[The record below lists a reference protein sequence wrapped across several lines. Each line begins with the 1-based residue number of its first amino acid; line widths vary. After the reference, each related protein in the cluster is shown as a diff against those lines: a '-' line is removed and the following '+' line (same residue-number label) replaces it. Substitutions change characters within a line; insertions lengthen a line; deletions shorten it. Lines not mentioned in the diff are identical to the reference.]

1 MGLKQDLIDAK
12 VKALEESAQESIE
25 LDTKPGSFIEREAH
39 YTMEAIV
46 KFLTEA
52 EFRITQLNAPII
64 LENFTIPEQQVDVK
78 NATLNEDKKPTFNTI
93 RQIGNLIPGAGPAVN
108 LLMDGV
114 EIKTNSTVENIRKEG
129 ALLPSID
136 ISKDGRQG
144 NMGGLIS
151 DGYVYIGED
160 PDSQE
165 SFDVTDEQGQ
175 KEFTTVKLIRE
186 DIEGLL

>member
-12 VKALEESAQESIE
+12 VQAAKESGIPNP
-25 LDTKPGSFIEREAH
+25 LDTSPGSFIEREAE
-39 YTMEAIV
+39 YTKEAIV
-46 KFLTEA
+46 NFLTQC
-52 EFRITQLNAPII
+52 EFRITQLNAPVIM
-64 LENFTIPEQQVDVK
+64 ENFTIPEQQVDVK
-78 NATLNEDKKPTFNTI
+78 NPTLNEDKKPTFNTI

-108 LLMDGV
+108 ILMDNV
-114 EIKTNSTVENIRKEG
+114 EIQTNTAVENIRREG

-165 SFDVTDEQGQ
+165 SFDVSDVSGQ
-175 KEFTTVKLIRE
+175 RDFTEVKLLRE
-186 DIEGLL
+186 DIEDIL